1 MPPSALKQEQVERS
15 PSMDRTQDTMAGTP
29 YTDDHMTTEA
39 ERASDR
45 TMEFADKTG
54 DRTKEKASEL
64 GARAQERADEGM
76 DKAAGGL
83 EQGAGKLR
91 EKAQERGGMA
101 GDAGVR
107 VADSMEKTATYL
119 REHDSAELLDD
130 IEKYVR
136 DHPVQA
142 VAGAVVGGFLIGR
155 ILR

>member
-1 MPPSALKQEQVERS
+1 
-15 PSMDRTQDTMAGTP
+15 MDRTRDVTP
-29 YTDDHMTTEA
+29 GRSYTEDSASVEA

-45 TMEFADKTG
+45 AMEFADK
-54 DRTKEKASEL
+54 TKEKASEL
-64 GARAQERADEGM
+64 GAKAQERADEGM

-83 EQGAGKLR
+83 EQGADKLR

-119 REHDSAELLDD
+119 RDHDSAELLDD

-136 DHPVQA
+136 EHPVQA
-142 VAGAVVGGFLIGR
+142 VAGAVIGGFVIGR